1 MLCRQVAA
9 PPSEK
14 GWVYEIKYDGYRIA
28 AYSQKDGVRLL
39 TRNGKDFSDKLPELA
54 QAIGRL
60 SNGRALVLDGEAII
74 SDDEGRSDFQAL
86 QNHLRLKD
94 GRKPV
99 YMVFD
104 LLSLDGKDLRELPLE
119 ERKKAETL
127 IGDGNDAIR
136 YSAHVE
142 GKGEECFAAARKLG
156 LEGIVGKRADSPY
169 SGSRNGDW
177 IKSNA
182 TTDRNL

>member
-1 MLCRQVAA
+1 MAAAEIPFNRAPVMLCRQVAA

-28 AYSQKDGVRLL
+28 AVFAKGRGYGLL

-94 GRKPV
+94 GRKPFTWCLTFCHSTAKT
-99 YMVFD
+99 YANF
-104 LLSLDGKDLRELPLE
+104 LS
-119 ERKKAETL
+119 KKEK
-127 IGDGNDAIR
+127 
-136 YSAHVE
+136 
-142 GKGEECFAAARKLG
+142 KG
-156 LEGIVGKRADSPY
+156 
-169 SGSRNGDW
+169 
-177 IKSNA
+177 
-182 TTDRNL
+182 

>member
-1 MLCRQVAA
+1 M
-9 PPSEK
+9 
-14 GWVYEIKYDGYRIA
+14 
-28 AYSQKDGVRLL
+28 
-39 TRNGKDFSDKLPELA
+39 
-54 QAIGRL
+54 
-60 SNGRALVLDGEAII
+60 LDGEAII

-119 ERKKAETL
+119 ERKKRLKTL

-156 LEGIVGKRADSPY
+156 LEGIGRQTRRLPLFGAA
-169 SGSRNGDW
+169 
-177 IKSNA
+177 A
-182 TTDRNL
+182 TATG